1 MITKK
6 IFKTR
11 TEWETYRNSRFMVGG
26 SNIGTILGLNKYE
39 TPLAYWLGLKEGA
52 REDNANVHRGRF
64 MEDGIAR
71 WFEHETGLKV
81 IRRSEE
87 IAVYRNDKYPE
98 WMQVAPDREL
108 FQKDTSV
115 KTGRPLLEIK
125 DTRLIVDFDDPTTI
139 PDEWYAQVQYQMAIM
154 EREAAYLA
162 INDGEK
168 KMKVRL
174 IHYDPLFAAN
184 IIEKA
189 CAWVERYILGDERP
203 EPENGKD
210 VQLIHPVSEAG
221 SKKVGKEARILY
233 DSAQVYKR
241 AYEEAKAKF
250 EAAKQQIEALFDSR
264 DTLELDGLPIATFK
278 TQTRRGFR
286 TEDFARDHPDLY
298 KEYTGTSQY
307 RVLRLIKNK

>member
-1 MITKK
+1 MITKQ

-11 TEWETYRNSRFMVGG
+11 KDWETYRSSRFMVGG

-39 TPLAYWLGLKEGA
+39 TPLAYWLRLKEGK
-52 REDNANVHRGRF
+52 ETDNYAVSRGRF

-71 WFEHETGLKV
+71 WFEHETGLRV

-98 WMQVAPDREL
+98 YFQVAPDREL

-115 KTGRPLLEIK
+115 KIGRPLLEIK
-125 DTRLIVDFDDPTTI
+125 DTRLVVDFDDPATV
-139 PDEWYAQVQYQMAIM
+139 PDEWFVQVQYQMAIM

-168 KMKVRL
+168 KMNVRL
-174 IHYDPLFAAN
+174 IQYDPSFAAE
-184 IIEKA
+184 IIRKA
-189 CAWVERYILGDERP
+189 SEWVERYILGEDRP
-203 EPENGKD
+203 EPSNGKD
-210 VQLIHPVSEAG
+210 VQLLHPVSEAG

-233 DSAQVYKR
+233 ESAQVYKR
-241 AYEEAKAKF
+241 AYEESKSKF
-250 EAAKQQIEALFDSR
+250 EALKSQIEALFDER

-278 TQTRRGFR
+278 TQTRRQFR
-286 TEDFARDHPDLY
+286 TEDFAADHPDLY
-298 KEYTGTSQY
+298 REYTGTSQY
-307 RVLRLIKNK
+307 RVLRILKGK